1 MKRIQTARLRGLLPV
16 LLLSALLPLASVQ
29 AEQEPARDRL
39 AEAQA
44 EAGVDTTAN
53 AVDAAFAAAG
63 AAMQRG
69 PQDVRL
75 RDQGV
80 LRLPEGYGFVPLVE
94 ARRLM
99 EALGNSVDDQF
110 IGLIFPVAQDGAN
123 WMMSLD
129 FDPAGYIKDDDAREW
144 KADEM
149 LESLRKGTAAGN
161 ERRRALGY
169 PGIEVTQWIEPPT
182 WDAANQRLVWSLEA
196 REIGAPAGSEGT
208 VNYNTYV
215 LGREGYFEMNLI
227 TSSAEINRYKP
238 DARTLLAAV
247 AFNDGKRYADFKP
260 DTDKVATY
268 GLAALVGGVA
278 AKKLGLLAV
287 IGVFL
292 AKFAK
297 VIFVAVLGIGALV
310 SKFFGR
316 KKA

>member
-1 MKRIQTARLRGLLPV
+1 MKATMLARLLGLM
-16 LLLSALLPLASVQ
+16 LLATAPLTTVHA
-29 AEQEPARDRL
+29 QEPERDRL

-44 EAGVDTTAN
+44 EAGTDTTAN
-53 AVDAAFAAAG
+53 AVDAAFKVAG
-63 AAMQRG
+63 AALQRG

-80 LRLPEGYGFVPLVE
+80 LKLPEGYGFVPLVE
-94 ARRLM
+94 ARKLM
-99 EALGNSVDDQF
+99 EALGNSVDDKF
-110 IGLIFPVAQDGAN
+110 IGLIFPVGQEGAN

-144 KADEM
+144 KADDM

-161 ERRRALGY
+161 ERRQALGY
-169 PGIEVTQWIEPPT
+169 PGLEITQWIEPPT

-196 REIGAPAGSEGT
+196 REIGAAAGSDGT

-215 LGREGYFEMNLI
+215 LGREGYFEMNLV

-247 AFNDGKRYADFKP
+247 AFDDGKRYADFKP
-260 DTDKVATY
+260 DSDKVATY

-278 AKKLGLLAV
+278 AKKLGLLALA
-287 IGVFL
+287 GVFL

-310 SKFFGR
+310 SKFMGR

>member
-1 MKRIQTARLRGLLPV
+1 MNARIAARLLGLL
-16 LLLSALLPLASVQ
+16 LLTLAVTLQ
-29 AEQEPARDRL
+29 AQETAPAAT
-39 AEAQA
+39 AEAQDPTA
-44 EAGVDTTAN
+44 AGRTAD
-53 AVDAAFAAAG
+53 AVNAAFAAAG
-63 AAMQRG
+63 TALLRG
-69 PQDVRL
+69 PQTLLL
-75 RDQGV
+75 RDQG
-80 LRLPEGYGFVPLVE
+80 LLKLPEGYGFVPLAE

-99 EALGNSVDDQF
+99 EALGNSVNEQF
-110 IGLIFPVAQDGAN
+110 IGLIVPVGQGDAN
-123 WMMSLD
+123 WMMRLD

-144 KADEM
+144 NADDM

-161 ERRRALGY
+161 ARRQALGY
-169 PGIEVTQWIEPPT
+169 PGLEVSQWIEPPT
-182 WDAANQRLVWSLEA
+182 WDAAHQRLVWSLEA
-196 REIGAPAGSEGT
+196 REIGAAPGSEGT

-215 LGREGYFEMNLI
+215 LGREGFFEMNLV

-247 AFNDGKRYADFKP
+247 SFNEGKRYADFRP

-297 VIFVAVLGIGALV
+297 IILFAVLGLGALIG
-310 SKFFGR
+310 KFFGR
-316 KKA
+316 GKKA

>member
-1 MKRIQTARLRGLLPV
+1 MNATIAARLLGS
-16 LLLSALLPLASVQ
+16 LLLTLAVTLQ
-29 AEQEPARDRL
+29 AQETAP
-39 AEAQA
+39 AEAQDPTA
-44 EAGVDTTAN
+44 AGRTAD
-53 AVDAAFAAAG
+53 AVNAAFAAAG
-63 AAMQRG
+63 TALLRG
-69 PQDVRL
+69 PQTLSL
-75 RDQGV
+75 RDQG
-80 LRLPEGYGFVPLVE
+80 LLKLPEGYGFVPLAE

-99 EALGNSVDDQF
+99 EALGNSVNEQF
-110 IGLIFPVAQDGAN
+110 IGLIVPVGQDDAN

-144 KADEM
+144 NADEM
-149 LESLRKGTAAGN
+149 LDSLRKGTAAGN
-161 ERRRALGY
+161 ARRQALGY
-169 PGIEVTQWIEPPT
+169 PGLEVSQWIEPPT

-196 REIGAPAGSEGT
+196 RAIGAAPGTEGT

-215 LGREGYFEMNLI
+215 LGREGYFEMNLV

-247 AFNDGKRYADFKP
+247 SFNEGKRYADFKP

-297 VIFVAVLGIGALV
+297 IILFAVLGLGALIG
-310 SKFFGR
+310 KFFGR
-316 KKA
+316 DKKA

>member
-1 MKRIQTARLRGLLPV
+1 MNGTMLARVFGLM
-16 LLLSALLPLASVQ
+16 LLAMTPLAVVD
-29 AEQEPARDRL
+29 AQERDRL

-53 AVDAAFAAAG
+53 AVDAAWAIAG
-63 AAMQRG
+63 AALQRG

-75 RDQGV
+75 RDQG
-80 LRLPEGYGFVPLVE
+80 LLKLPGGYGFVPLEE
-94 ARRLM
+94 ARKLM
-99 EALGNSVDDQF
+99 EALGNSVDKRF
-110 IGLIFPVAQDGAN
+110 VGLIFPVGQPDAN
-123 WMMSLD
+123 WMMTLD
-129 FDPAGYIKDDDAREW
+129 FDPAGYIRDDDAREW
-144 KADEM
+144 NADDM
-149 LESLRKGTAAGN
+149 LKSLREGTLAGN

-169 PGIEVTQWIEPPT
+169 PGLEVTQWIEPPN

-196 REIGAPAGSEGT
+196 RDIGAEVGAPGT

-227 TSSAEINRYKP
+227 TSSAEIERYKP
-238 DARTLLAAV
+238 DARSLLAAV
-247 AFNDGKRYADFKP
+247 AFDEGKRYADFKP

-297 VIFVAVLGIGALV
+297 VIILAVAGFGALAA
-310 SKFFGR
+310 KFVRG
-316 KKA
+316 KKS